1 PSRELTHARDEFDE
15 FDRGREHLVRR
26 RAHTFDALGDAA
38 GLRDLRIH
46 LCRRKNP
53 ADAGFGTLAE
63 FERHALHLVPGTL
76 IAELSR
82 IEIAV
87 LGAGTEVPGSDLP
100 AQIAAVLEMI
110 GRDPALAGV
119 MGEPA
124 EAGPSVQRPHGVRR
138 QGA

>member
-1 PSRELTHARDEFDE
+1 DRQDIGARTHTQFEPGRLPSRELTHARDEFDE

-26 RAHTFDALGDAA
+26 RAHTLDAHEDAA
-38 GLRDLRIH
+38 GRRDLRIH
-46 LCRRKNP
+46 LRRRKHR

-63 FERHALHLVPGTL
+63 LEGHTLHLVPGTL

-82 IEIAV
+82 TEIAV

-100 AQIAAVLEMI
+100 DQVTAMLEMI

-119 MGEPA
+119 MGEP
-124 EAGPSVQRPHGVRR
+124 
-138 QGA
+138 